1 MRRFISIALGAVLLS
16 LPALSQTGRHGDGH
30 AAMHDQYR
38 EWTQPDNG
46 VSCCH
51 DEDCRPTRAY
61 RDEDGQWHAW
71 DGKRWVAIPP
81 NKLLPTDKAGDGRN
95 HLCERWGTVYCFSPT
110 SPRI

>member
-1 MRRFISIALGAVLLS
+1 MRRAALVLIVLGLLCLAWAVPVAVL
-16 LPALSQTGRHGDGH
+16 A
-30 AAMHDQYR
+30 HDIYS